1 VHVARHGV
9 WCVRVHDV
17 VATVDALDVVA
28 ALQGGPGPDD
38 VGTAR

>member
-1 VHVARHGV
+1 MHVARHGV

-28 ALQGGPGPDD
+28 ALRDGAGPDD
-38 VGTAR
+38 LGTAP